1 MDNTILVSLRD
12 YFAINAME
20 EDIKPYIPATMDERK
35 KLMLSLKMGKCKD
48 AMSDNEC
55 IQLLQKLKIWARY
68 KFADDMLTEKMKG
81 LKMTIPR
88 RK

>member
-12 YFAINAME
+12 YFAIHATE
-20 EDIKPYIPATMDERK
+20 KDIKSYIPATMDERK

-55 IQLLQKLKIWARY
+55 IQALPKLKIWARY
-68 KFADDMLTEKMKG
+68 QFADDMLAESKASATV
-81 LKMTIPR
+81 PR
-88 RK
+88 K